1 MHSFNIYLTDLLD
14 IIVKI
19 IFMSTFFDTVYDMV
33 MLYSIVSWY
42 LYLLSG
48 VQSFI
53 LTHWIQNC
61 FSKSYSVSK
70 IFNLVYI
77 HGFLSDNIN
86 ELFMYVTKNASIEKI
101 VYLNQIIRICVVYD
115 HHIADICKYLSSHHH
130 LTYSWK
136 MSISFSQKSSNVY
149 QIIWHHFFSI
159 LTKICLNMHLMI
171 KAVGNFFMS
180 KKVC

>member
-19 IFMSTFFDTVYDMV
+19 IFMSTFCDTVYDMV

-70 IFNLVYI
+70 IFNLVCI

-101 VYLNQIIRICVVYD
+101 VYLNQIIRILCG
-115 HHIADICKYLSSHHH
+115 LWSSHSRY
-130 LTYSWK
+130 L
-136 MSISFSQKSSNVY
+136 
-149 QIIWHHFFSI
+149 
-159 LTKICLNMHLMI
+159 
-171 KAVGNFFMS
+171 
-180 KKVC
+180 

>member
-33 MLYSIVSWY
+33 MLYSIVIWY

-70 IFNLVYI
+70 IFNLVCI
-77 HGFLSDNIN
+77 HGFLSGNIN

-101 VYLNQIIRICVVYD
+101 VYLNQIIRILCGLWSS
-115 HHIADICKYLSSHHH
+115 HSRYLSSHHH

-136 MSISFSQKSSNVY
+136 MSISFSQKSSNDY